1 VERYI
6 LDACAL
12 LAFFNDEEGAEIVE
26 GLFQKTENMEI
37 SVCMSIINLLE
48 VYYDRLRTRNDGE
61 IKNFREFTA
70 TVPIEFLNS
79 ISDFVFH
86 EAARLK
92 ASYKMSLADAIG
104 LAVAE
109 ELSGQFVASDHS
121 ELEEVE
127 RHEKIPFLRLPAKP
141 KKP

>member
-1 VERYI
+1 MDRYI

-12 LAFFNDEEGAEIVE
+12 LTFFNDEEGAEIVE
-26 GLFQKTENMEI
+26 GLLQKAESMEI
-37 SVCMSIINLLE
+37 SVRMSIINLLE
-48 VYYDRLRTRNDGE
+48 VYYDRLRTRKDSE
-61 IKNFREFTA
+61 IKDFLEFTA
-70 TVPIEFLNS
+70 VAPIEILNS

-92 ASYKMSLADAIG
+92 ASYKMSLADAVG
-104 LAVAE
+104 LAATK
-109 ELSGQFVASDHS
+109 ELSGQFVTSDHS

-127 RHEKIPFLRLPAKP
+127 QHEKIPFLWLPAKP